1 MDNYVY
7 IVAGLPELTSGFEN
21 TGFDYAAVKESIME
35 LLSEKDQQLV
45 ELMEE
50 GFNEDTLNADFYSK
64 AAESKN
70 RFIREYFDFD
80 GRLRNMKVNY
90 LAKRLGKNGEEY
102 QVELP
107 EADFE
112 EGKQIQDILA
122 DADFVKREQKMDEL
136 KWEKASDIARMDYFN
151 MNAILAFLVKAK
163 TVQRWVE
170 LDKDKGE
177 EMFKKLVTEV
187 RGTFEGASALRQAQG
202 PSGTTA
208 VEKVEDA

>member
-7 IVAGLPELTSGFEN
+7 IVAGLPELTSGFET
-21 TGFDYAAVKESIME
+21 TGFDYAALKESVME

-50 GFNEDTLNADFYSK
+50 GFDEQTLGADFYAK

-80 GRLRNMKVNY
+80 GRLRNMKVQY
-90 LAKRLGKNGEEY
+90 LAKRLGKDGKAFL
-102 QVELP
+102 VDMP
-107 EADFE
+107 EADFD
-112 EGKQIQDILA
+112 EGKQIEEILA

-163 TVQRWVE
+163 TVQRWAE
-170 LDKDKGE
+170 LDTAKGE
-177 EMFKKLVTEV
+177 EMFRKLVKEI
-187 RGTFEGASALRQAQG
+187 RGTNAGLDLSLK
-202 PSGTTA
+202 S
-208 VEKVEDA
+208 

>member
-21 TGFDYAAVKESIME
+21 SGFDYGAVKESIME
-35 LLSEKDQQLV
+35 LLSKKDQQLV

-50 GFNEDTLNADFYSK
+50 GFDEQTLGADFYLR
-64 AAESKN
+64 AAQNKN

-80 GRLRNMKVNY
+80 GRLRNLKVEY
-90 LAKRLGKNGEEY
+90 LAKRLGKESDPYLVNLE
-102 QVELP
+102 

-112 EGKQIQDILA
+112 EEKQIQDILA
-122 DADFVKREQKMDEL
+122 DADFVQREQKMDEL

-163 TVQRWVE
+163 TVQRWAE
-170 LDKDKGE
+170 LDPAKGQ
-177 EMFKKLVTEV
+177 EMFKKLVTEI
-187 RGTFEGASALRQAQG
+187 RGTNANLDL
-202 PSGTTA
+202 SGGG
-208 VEKVEDA
+208 KV

>member
-21 TGFDYAAVKESIME
+21 MGFDYAAVKESIME
-35 LLSEKDQQLV
+35 LLSEKDQKLV

-50 GFNEDTLNADFYSK
+50 GFDENTLSADFYVK

-80 GRLRNMKVNY
+80 GRLRNLKVGY
-90 LAKRLGKNGEEY
+90 LAKRLSKESDPYLVDLE
-102 QVELP
+102 
-107 EADFE
+107 EADFDE
-112 EGKQIQDILA
+112 EKQIQEILA
-122 DADFVKREQKMDEL
+122 DADFVDREQRMDEL

-163 TVQRWVE
+163 TVQRWAE
-170 LDKDKGE
+170 LDPAKGQ
-177 EMFKKLVTEV
+177 EMFKKLVMEI
-187 RGTFEGASALRQAQG
+187 RGTSTNLDL
-202 PSGTTA
+202 SGGGG
-208 VEKVEDA
+208 KI

>member
-21 TGFDYAAVKESIME
+21 TGFDYGAVKEGIME

-50 GFNEDTLNADFYSK
+50 GFDENTLGAEFYAK

-80 GRLRNMKVNY
+80 GRLRNLKVQY
-90 LAKRLGKNGEEY
+90 LAKRLGKQGDSY
-102 QVELP
+102 LVELP

-112 EGKQIQDILA
+112 EEKQILEILA
-122 DADFVKREQKMDEL
+122 DADFVQREQKMDEL
-136 KWEKASDIARMDYFN
+136 KWEKASDIARLDYFN
-151 MNAILAFLVKAK
+151 MNAILAFMVKAK
-163 TVQRWVE
+163 TVQRWAE
-170 LDKDKGE
+170 LDPVKGQ
-177 EMFKKLVTEV
+177 EMFRKLVEEI
-187 RGTFEGASALRQAQG
+187 RNNKQENI
-202 PSGTTA
+202 
-208 VEKVEDA
+208 

>member
-21 TGFDYAAVKESIME
+21 AGFDYAAVKESIME

-45 ELMEE
+45 GLMEE
-50 GFNEDTLNADFYSK
+50 GFDENALGADFYAK

-90 LAKRLGKNGEEY
+90 LAKRLNKQGDNY
-102 QVELP
+102 LVELP

-112 EGKQIQDILA
+112 EEKQISEILA
-122 DADFVKREQKMDEL
+122 DADFVQREQKMDEL

-163 TVQRWVE
+163 TVQRWAE
-170 LDKDKGE
+170 LDAAKGQ
-177 EMFKKLVTEV
+177 EMFKKLVQEI
-187 RGTFEGASALRQAQG
+187 RGTSANLDL
-202 PSGTTA
+202 SGGG
-208 VEKVEDA
+208 KV

>member
-7 IVAGLPELTSGFEN
+7 IVAGLPELTSGFEA
-21 TGFDYAAVKESIME
+21 TGFDYAALKESVME

-50 GFNEDTLNADFYSK
+50 GFDEQTLGADFYAK

-80 GRLRNMKVNY
+80 GRLRNMKVQY
-90 LAKRLGKNGEEY
+90 LAKRLGKDGKAFL
-102 QVELP
+102 VDMP
-107 EADFE
+107 EADFD
-112 EGKQIQDILA
+112 EGKQIEVILA

-163 TVQRWVE
+163 TVQRWAE
-170 LDKDKGE
+170 LDTAKGE
-177 EMFKKLVTEV
+177 EMFRKLVKEI
-187 RGTFEGASALRQAQG
+187 RGTNADLDLSLK
-202 PSGTTA
+202 S
-208 VEKVEDA
+208 

>member
-21 TGFDYAAVKESIME
+21 TGFDYAAVKEGIME

-50 GFNEDTLNADFYSK
+50 GFDENTLGAEFYAK

-80 GRLRNMKVNY
+80 GRLRNLKVQY
-90 LAKRLGKNGEEY
+90 LAKRLGKQGDSY
-102 QVELP
+102 LVELP

-112 EGKQIQDILA
+112 EEKQILEILA
-122 DADFVKREQKMDEL
+122 DADFVQREQKMDEL
-136 KWEKASDIARMDYFN
+136 KWEKASDIARLDYFN
-151 MNAILAFLVKAK
+151 MNAILAFMVKAK
-163 TVQRWVE
+163 TVQRWAE
-170 LDKDKGE
+170 LDPVKGQ
-177 EMFKKLVTEV
+177 EMFRKLVEEI
-187 RGTFEGASALRQAQG
+187 RNNKQENI
-202 PSGTTA
+202 
-208 VEKVEDA
+208 

>member
-21 TGFDYAAVKESIME
+21 TGFNYATVKEGIME
-35 LLSEKDQQLV
+35 LLSEKDQKLV

-50 GFNEDTLNADFYSK
+50 GFNEDSLGAEFYEK
-64 AAESKN
+64 AAKSKN

-80 GRLRNMKVNY
+80 ARLRNMKVNY
-90 LAKRLGKNGEEY
+90 LAKRLGKKGEDY
-102 QVELP
+102 MVELP

-112 EGKQIQDILA
+112 EDKQIQEILA
-122 DADFVKREQKMDEL
+122 DADFVEREQKMDEL

-163 TVQRWVE
+163 MVQRWAE
-170 LDKDKGE
+170 LDADKGQ
-177 EMFKKLVTEV
+177 EMFKKLVAEV
-187 RGTFEGASALRQAQG
+187 RGTFEGVNGSSTSSGISAL
-202 PSGTTA
+202 
-208 VEKVEDA
+208 EKVEGA

>member
-21 TGFDYAAVKESIME
+21 AGFDYAAVKESIME

-50 GFNEDTLNADFYSK
+50 GFDENSLGADFYAK

-90 LAKRLGKNGEEY
+90 LAKRLGKNGEDFM
-102 QVELP
+102 VELP
-107 EADFE
+107 EADFDE
-112 EGKQIQDILA
+112 EKQIQDILA
-122 DADFVKREQKMDEL
+122 DADFVQREQKMDEL

-163 TVQRWVE
+163 TVQRWAE
-170 LDKDKGE
+170 LDAEKGE
-177 EMFKKLVTEV
+177 EMFQKLVKEI
-187 RGTFEGASALRQAQG
+187 RGTSADLDLSVG
-202 PSGTTA
+202 G
-208 VEKVEDA
+208 K

>member
-21 TGFDYAAVKESIME
+21 TGFDYSAVKESIVE

-50 GFNEDTLNADFYSK
+50 GFDENTLGADFYAK

-80 GRLRNMKVNY
+80 GRLRNLKVQY
-90 LAKRLGKNGEEY
+90 LAKRLGKQGDNY
-102 QVELP
+102 LVELP

-112 EGKQIQDILA
+112 EEKLIMDILA
-122 DADFVKREQKMDEL
+122 DADFVQREQKMDEL
-136 KWEKASDIARMDYFN
+136 KWEKASDIARLDYFN
-151 MNAILAFLVKAK
+151 MNAILAFMVKAK
-163 TVQRWVE
+163 TVQRWAE
-170 LDKDKGE
+170 LDPAKGL
-177 EMFKKLVTEV
+177 EMFKKLVQEI
-187 RGTFEGASALRQAQG
+187 RGTSANLDL
-202 PSGTTA
+202 SGGN
-208 VEKVEDA
+208 KS

>member
-21 TGFDYAAVKESIME
+21 AGFDYAAVKESIME

-45 ELMEE
+45 ELMED
-50 GFNEDTLNADFYSK
+50 GFDENSLGADFYAK

-90 LAKRLGKNGEEY
+90 LAKRLNKQGDNY
-102 QVELP
+102 LVELP

-112 EGKQIQDILA
+112 EEKQISEILA
-122 DADFVKREQKMDEL
+122 DADFVQREQKMDEL

-163 TVQRWVE
+163 TVQRWAE
-170 LDKDKGE
+170 LDANKGQ
-177 EMFKKLVTEV
+177 EMFKKLVQEI
-187 RGTFEGASALRQAQG
+187 RGTSANLDL
-202 PSGTTA
+202 SGGG
-208 VEKVEDA
+208 KV

>member
-45 ELMEE
+45 EFMEE
-50 GFNEDTLNADFYSK
+50 GFDESTLGADFYDK
-64 AAESKN
+64 AAKSKN

-90 LAKRLGKNGEEY
+90 LAKRLGKNGEDFV
-102 QVELP
+102 VELP
-107 EADFE
+107 EADFDE
-112 EGKQIQDILA
+112 EKQIQDILA
-122 DADFVKREQKMDEL
+122 DADFVDREQRMDEL

-163 TVQRWVE
+163 TVQRWAE
-170 LDKDKGE
+170 LDAAKGQ
-177 EMFKKLVTEV
+177 EMFKKLVAEV
-187 RGTFEGASALRQAQG
+187 RGTFEGVNGPSTGSGTSAL
-202 PSGTTA
+202 
-208 VEKVEDA
+208 EKVEGV

>member
-7 IVAGLPELTSGFEN
+7 IVAGLPELTANYESGS
-21 TGFDYAAVKESIME
+21 FDYAGVKESIME

-50 GFNEDTLNADFYSK
+50 GFDENSLNADFYAK
-64 AAESKN
+64 AAASKN

-90 LAKRLGKNGEEY
+90 LAKRLGKKAEDY
-102 QVELP
+102 TMELP

-112 EGKQIQDILA
+112 EEKQIAEILN
-122 DADFVKREQKMDEL
+122 DADFVDREQRMDEL

-163 TVQRWVE
+163 TVQRWAE
-170 LDKDKGE
+170 LDEAKGQ
-177 EMFKKLVTEV
+177 EMFKKLVEEV
-187 RGTFEGASALRQAQG
+187 RRQ
-202 PSGTTA
+202 
-208 VEKVEDA
+208 K

>member
-21 TGFDYAAVKESIME
+21 TDFDYAAVKESIME

-50 GFNEDTLNADFYSK
+50 GFDEDSLGAEFYDK
-64 AAESKN
+64 AAKSKN

-80 GRLRNMKVNY
+80 GRLRNMKVEY
-90 LAKRLGKNGEEY
+90 LAKRLGKNGEDFV
-102 QVELP
+102 VELS
-107 EADFE
+107 EADFDE
-112 EGKQIQDILA
+112 EKQIQEILA
-122 DADFVKREQKMDEL
+122 DADFVQREQKMDEL

-170 LDKDKGE
+170 LDPAKGQ
-177 EMFKKLVTEV
+177 EMFKKLVQEI
-187 RGTFEGASALRQAQG
+187 RGTSANLDL
-202 PSGTTA
+202 S
-208 VEKVEDA
+208 V

>member
-7 IVAGLPELTSGFEN
+7 IVAGLPELTSGFEGS
-21 TGFDYAAVKESIME
+21 GFDYAAVKESIME
-35 LLSEKDQQLV
+35 LLSEQDQQLV

-50 GFNEDTLNADFYSK
+50 GFDERTLGADFYAK
-64 AAESKN
+64 AAQSKN

-90 LAKRLGKNGEEY
+90 LAKRLGKKGEDY
-102 QVELP
+102 VVELP

-112 EGKQIQDILA
+112 EAKQIEEILA
-122 DADFVKREQKMDEL
+122 DADFVQREQKMDEL

-163 TVQRWVE
+163 IVQRWAE
-170 LDKDKGE
+170 LDTAKGE
-177 EMFKKLVTEV
+177 EMFKKLVQEI
-187 RGTFEGASALRQAQG
+187 RGTSADLDL
-202 PSGTTA
+202 SGGG
-208 VEKVEDA
+208 K

>member
-21 TGFDYAAVKESIME
+21 ANFDYAAVKESIME

-50 GFNEDTLNADFYSK
+50 GFDENTLGQAFYAK
-64 AAESKN
+64 AAASKN

-80 GRLRNMKVNY
+80 GRLRNIKVQY

-102 QVELP
+102 LVELP
-107 EADFE
+107 EADFDE
-112 EGKQIQDILA
+112 EKHIAEILQDTN
-122 DADFVKREQKMDEL
+122 FVDREQRMDEL

-163 TVQRWVE
+163 TVQRWAE
-170 LDKDKGE
+170 LDASKGQ
-177 EMFKKLVTEV
+177 EMFHKLVQEI
-187 RGTFEGASALRQAQG
+187 RGTSANLDLSVGARN
-202 PSGTTA
+202 T
-208 VEKVEDA
+208 E

>member
-35 LLSEKDQQLV
+35 LLSEKDQKLV

-50 GFNEDTLNADFYSK
+50 GFDENTLGADFYAK

-70 RFIREYFDFD
+70 RFIKEYFDFD

-90 LAKRLGKNGEEY
+90 LAKRLGKNGEDFV
-102 QVELP
+102 VELP

-112 EGKQIQDILA
+112 EEKQIQDILA
-122 DADFVKREQKMDEL
+122 DADFVDREQKMDEL

-170 LDKDKGE
+170 LDPDKGT
-177 EMFKKLVTEV
+177 EMFHKLVKEV
-187 RGTFEGASALRQAQG
+187 RGTFEGVKH
-202 PSGTTA
+202 T
-208 VEKVEDA
+208 E

>member
-21 TGFDYAAVKESIME
+21 TSFDYAAVKESIME
-35 LLSEKDQQLV
+35 LLSEKDQKLV

-50 GFNEDTLNADFYSK
+50 GFDEGTLGADFYAK

-70 RFIREYFDFD
+70 RFIREYFYFD
-80 GRLRNMKVNY
+80 ARLRNLKVNY
-90 LAKRLGKNGEEY
+90 LAKRLGKNGEDFM
-102 QVELP
+102 VELP

-112 EGKQIQDILA
+112 EERQIQEILA
-122 DADFVKREQKMDEL
+122 DADFVGREQRMDEL

-163 TVQRWVE
+163 TVQRWAE
-170 LDKDKGE
+170 LDPEKGT
-177 EMFKKLVTEV
+177 EMFHKLVKEI
-187 RGTFEGASALRQAQG
+187 RGTNAELNLS
-202 PSGTTA
+202 
-208 VEKVEDA
+208 V